1 MKLVLIVGDGAVG
14 KMTVGQEL
22 MKITDLRL
30 FHNHMTIEPVL
41 EIFNDFNVDVI
52 MKLRYLIFNEFVKT
66 DNYGMIYTCMWAYDS
81 QQDWDIMTKIIN
93 IFKEA
98 GSELYC
104 VELTAP
110 LDIRLQRNVTENRL
124 ANKASK
130 RNIEASNERLIRHT
144 NEHRFISHD
153 GEVPI
158 ENFIR
163 IDNSNLEA
171 DEVARIIKYK
181 FNL

>member
-41 EIFNDFNVDVI
+41 EVFNDFNVDVI
-52 MKLRYLIFNEFVKT
+52 LKLRYLIFEEFVKT
-66 DNYGMIYTCMWAYDS
+66 QNYGMIYTCMWAYDC
-81 QQDWDIMTKIIN
+81 QEDWDIMNRILG
-93 IFKEA
+93 IFEGA
-98 GSELYC
+98 EIYC

-110 LDIRLQRNVTENRL
+110 LDVRLARNVTENRL
-124 ANKASK
+124 ENKFSK
-130 RNIEASNERLIRHT
+130 RNIAASNARLIRDT
-144 NEHRFISHD
+144 EQHRFVSND

-163 IDNSNLEA
+163 IDNTNLDA
-171 DEVARIIKYK
+171 DVVARMIKEE
-181 FNL
+181 FDL